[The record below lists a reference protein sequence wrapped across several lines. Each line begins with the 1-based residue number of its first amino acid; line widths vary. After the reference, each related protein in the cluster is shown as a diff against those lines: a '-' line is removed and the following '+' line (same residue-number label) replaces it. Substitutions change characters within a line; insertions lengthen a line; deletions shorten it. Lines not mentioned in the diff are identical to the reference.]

1 MTASSITLHDYE
13 EAERLIAHEDA
24 RIGLIVHGI
33 ITVLVSAMLI
43 VINLTVADEFAWSAF
58 AVGGMT
64 IGLAAHWWFGYLHLD
79 TELAT
84 RQHKVEERAA
94 HLY

>member
-1 MTASSITLHDYE
+1 
-13 EAERLIAHEDA
+13 
-24 RIGLIVHGI
+24 VHGI
-33 ITVLVSAMLI
+33 ITVLVSALLI
-43 VINLTVADEFAWSAF
+43 VINLTVADEFPGSAF

-64 IGLAAHWWFGYLHLD
+64 IGLAAHWWFGYLQLD

-94 HLY
+94 HLS